1 MTEHETQAPIHQSE
15 GDTTIT
21 ASTSVHHS
29 FEIPESRIAGGRLQD
44 DLRAIGVVWRREL
57 IRFVRNRVRIIT
69 ALVQPI
75 LFLFVL
81 GTGLSP
87 IMRTGSHGF
96 DFKTFLFPG
105 ILGMTVLFTAMFS
118 AVSIVWDREF
128 GFMREMLVAP
138 VRRASLVIGK
148 CAGGATVATIQ
159 GAIIIVLAG
168 LVGVPYSPVLIITLL
183 AEMAL
188 TAFGVTALGVTV
200 AARISQVESFQF
212 VMQLLV
218 LPMFFLSGAVFP
230 LADLPQWLEVL
241 TRIDPLTYAI
251 APMRSAVFEHIKI
264 SPSLLKTLTPPITW
278 DGWRVPLGLELGL
291 IAIAAVALLLIAV
304 IQFSRPE

>member
-1 MTEHETQAPIHQSE
+1 MDASE
-15 GDTTIT
+15 KQQVTDMY
-21 ASTSVHHS
+21 SDQRFV
-29 FEIPESRIAGGRLQD
+29 IPETRVAGGRFRD

-57 IRFVRNRVRIIT
+57 IRFLRNRIRIVT

-87 IMRTGSHGF
+87 VVKTGSHGF

-138 VRRASLVIGK
+138 VRRSSLVIGK

-168 LVGVPYSPVLIITLL
+168 LVGVPYSPVLIMTLL

-212 VMQLLV
+212 IMQLLV

-230 LADLPQWLEVL
+230 LGDLPKWLEVL
-241 TRIDPLTYAI
+241 NRIDPLTYAI
-251 APMRSAVFEHIKI
+251 APMRKAVFEHINI

-278 DGWRVPLGLELGL
+278 NGWQVPLGLELGL
-291 IAIAAVALLLIAV
+291 IAGGAAILLLIAV

>member
-1 MTEHETQAPIHQSE
+1 MDARKESPVS
-15 GDTTIT
+15 T
-21 ASTSVHHS
+21 ATVTPAGQLS
-29 FEIPESRIAGGRLQD
+29 IPESRITGGRLRD
-44 DLRAIGVVWRREL
+44 DFRGMNVVWRREL
-57 IRFVRNRVRIIT
+57 IRFARNRVRIIT
-69 ALVQPI
+69 ALVQPV

-87 IMRTGSHGF
+87 VLKGGPHGF

-118 AVSIVWDREF
+118 AISIVWDREF

-138 VRRASLVIGK
+138 VRRSALVVGK
-148 CAGGATVATIQ
+148 CAGGATVATLQ

-168 LVGVPYSPVLIITLL
+168 LVGVPYSPILILTLL
-183 AEMAL
+183 GEMAL
-188 TAFGVTALGVTV
+188 TAFGVTALGVLI
-200 AARISQVESFQF
+200 AARMSQVESFQF

-230 LADLPQWLEVL
+230 LADLPQWLAVL
-241 TRIDPLTYAI
+241 TRLDPLSYAI
-251 APMRSAVFEHIKI
+251 APMRTAVFEHIQVA
-264 SPSLLKTLTPPITW
+264 PSLLKTLEPAITW

-291 IAIAAVALLLIAV
+291 IAAAGVGLLFAAVA
-304 IQFSRPE
+304 QFSRPE

>member
-1 MTEHETQAPIHQSE
+1 MS
-15 GDTTIT
+15 TTT
-21 ASTSVHHS
+21 STSVQRS
-29 FEIPESRIAGGRLQD
+29 FEIPQSRIAGGRFRD
-44 DLRAIGVVWRREL
+44 DLRGMGVVWRREL
-57 IRFVRNRVRIIT
+57 IRFIRNRVRIVV

-87 IMRTGSHGF
+87 IVKTGSHGF

-138 VRRASLVIGK
+138 VRRSSLVVGK
-148 CAGGATVATIQ
+148 CAGGATVATLQ

-230 LADLPQWLEVL
+230 LTDLPQWLAVL
-241 TRIDPLTYAI
+241 TRIDPLSYAI
-251 APMRSAVFEHIKI
+251 APMRSAIFEHIKV
-264 SPSLLKTLTPPITW
+264 SPSLLKTLAPSITW
-278 DGWRVPLGLELGL
+278 DGWKVPLGMELGL
-291 IAIAAVALLLIAV
+291 IALAGIILLLIAV